1 MHSGR
6 EMQFLNAGVES
17 LTANIKN
24 ISANE
29 NLRIRTVLNELLPP
43 SETLADASQVEPTR
57 KLLESRT
64 RLQE

>member
-6 EMQFLNAGVES
+6 EMQFLDAGVES

-29 NLRIRTVLNELLPP
+29 NLRIRTILNELLPP